1 MVIPDREGRCC
12 DAVVRQLERAAG
24 TGRTAVS
31 HPESTGAGPPVD
43 LRATVGSREYAL
55 EHTRILPF
63 DDRIE
68 AAKPYQDIRRRL
80 AEWFPGPLP
89 GDAFYELYLPLGVRR
104 PGLGDRGERRLRG
117 LHDWIR
123 SKADELHARAPGRRR
138 WPPRV
143 YALDYAGGRPDGWD
157 GEFTLAR
164 SSDGVLPPREAG
176 SLAVFVGSPDEPE
189 SPFIENLRRAFEN
202 KCPKLARCKDLTP
215 DVVTVL
221 ILEAIDVPFQYDRY
235 VAEHLGSLLA
245 GCAAEPDQIFLVY
258 PHAAFWE
265 VWVVKR
271 NEVQWPDEGLP
282 MPHKGHQDPPKLVP
296 EHAYPR
302 QLVEHFNLDLGR
314 ETPAKWRPLFV
325 AETGLEDAKRGRG
338 ADTGLRG
345 AG

>member
-1 MVIPDREGRCC
+1 MTIPNREGKCC
-12 DAVVRQLERAAG
+12 DAVIRQLERATG

-31 HPESTGAGPPVD
+31 DPETTRVGPPVD

-68 AAKPYQDIRRRL
+68 AAKPYQDIRFHL
-80 AEWFPGPLP
+80 AEWFPGPLA
-89 GDAFYELYLPLGVRR
+89 GDAFYELYLPLRVPR
-104 PGLGDRGERRLRG
+104 PGRGERGERRLRR

-123 SKADELHARAPGRRR
+123 SKVDELQARAPGRRR
-138 WPPRV
+138 WSPHV
-143 YALDYAGGRPDGWD
+143 YELDYAGGRPDGWD
-157 GEFTLAR
+157 CEFTLAR
-164 SSDGVLPPREAG
+164 SSDGVVPPREAG

-189 SPFIENLRRAFEN
+189 SPFVESLRRAFEQ

-221 ILEAIDVPFQYDRY
+221 VLEAIDLPFHYDGY
-235 VAEHLGSLLA
+235 VAENLCTLLA

-258 PHAAFWE
+258 PDAAFWV

-271 NEVQWPDEGLP
+271 NDVQWPDERLP
-282 MPHKGHQDPPKLVP
+282 MPHKGYQDPPKLVP

-302 QLVEHFNLDLGR
+302 QFVEQFNRSVRR
-314 ETPAKWRPLFV
+314 ETPAKWRPLV
-325 AETGLEDAKRGRG
+325 LADAELEDAKIGGG
-338 ADTGLRG
+338 ADTGMRG